1 MSGIGSRLRQ
11 ERERLGLSQKKFG
24 EVGGVEANAQ
34 GRYESGDRVPK
45 ADYLSRVA
53 AKGVDV
59 LYIVTGR
66 RTPTRADNLSQ
77 SEEKILVSYRALYK
91 EDQDAIRHLT
101 HTLAELSVSSL
112 MKERRTP
119 ESLRAGRS
127 QCINQPPD
135 TPVEQVLVIWRLS
148 LGQHAAFLLR
158 CPATYKTKSRGVCL
172 IRVLV
177 VDDHDLVRTGITRML
192 ADIDGL
198 QVVGQAESGEESLL
212 KARELKPD
220 VVLMDVKMPGIGG
233 LEATRKLLR
242 SHPDIKVVAVTVCE
256 EDPFPTRL
264 LQAGAAGYLTKGA
277 GLNEM
282 VQAIRL
288 VFAGQRYISPQIAQQ
303 LVFKSFQP
311 SSESPFDALSE
322 REIQI
327 ALMIVGCQKVQII
340 SDKLCLSPKTVNTY
354 RYRIFEK
361 LSISSDVELT
371 LLAVRHGM
379 VDASA

>member
-1 MSGIGSRLRQ
+1 M
-11 ERERLGLSQKKFG
+11 
-24 EVGGVEANAQ
+24 
-34 GRYESGDRVPK
+34 
-45 ADYLSRVA
+45 
-53 AKGVDV
+53 
-59 LYIVTGR
+59 
-66 RTPTRADNLSQ
+66 
-77 SEEKILVSYRALYK
+77 
-91 EDQDAIRHLT
+91 
-101 HTLAELSVSSL
+101 
-112 MKERRTP
+112 
-119 ESLRAGRS
+119 
-127 QCINQPPD
+127 
-135 TPVEQVLVIWRLS
+135 
-148 LGQHAAFLLR
+148 
-158 CPATYKTKSRGVCL
+158 

-198 QVVGQAESGEESLL
+198 QVVGEACTGEEALL
-212 KARELKPD
+212 KVRELKPD

-233 LEATRKLLR
+233 LEATRKLMR

-277 GLNEM
+277 ALDEM

-288 VFAGQRYISPQIAQQ
+288 VFAGQRYIDPQIAQQ
-303 LVFKSFQP
+303 LALKSFQP
-311 SSESPFDALSE
+311 QNSGSPFDLLSE

-327 ALMIVGCQKVQII
+327 ALMIANCHKVQNI

-361 LSISSDVELT
+361 LDITSDVELA

-379 VDASA
+379 VDAVS

>member
-1 MSGIGSRLRQ
+1 
-11 ERERLGLSQKKFG
+11 
-24 EVGGVEANAQ
+24 
-34 GRYESGDRVPK
+34 
-45 ADYLSRVA
+45 
-53 AKGVDV
+53 
-59 LYIVTGR
+59 
-66 RTPTRADNLSQ
+66 
-77 SEEKILVSYRALYK
+77 
-91 EDQDAIRHLT
+91 
-101 HTLAELSVSSL
+101 
-112 MKERRTP
+112 
-119 ESLRAGRS
+119 
-127 QCINQPPD
+127 
-135 TPVEQVLVIWRLS
+135 
-148 LGQHAAFLLR
+148 
-158 CPATYKTKSRGVCL
+158 
-172 IRVLV
+172 
-177 VDDHDLVRTGITRML
+177 ML

-198 QVVGQAESGEESLL
+198 QVVGQAESGEESLI

-233 LEATRKLLR
+233 LGATCKLLR
-242 SHPDIKVVAVTVCE
+242 SHPDIKVVVVTVCE

-277 GLNEM
+277 GLAEM

-303 LVFKSFQP
+303 LAIKSFQP
-311 SSESPFDALSE
+311 VSDSPFDALSE

-327 ALMIVGCQKVQII
+327 ALMIVGCQKVQSI

>member
-1 MSGIGSRLRQ
+1 M
-11 ERERLGLSQKKFG
+11 
-24 EVGGVEANAQ
+24 
-34 GRYESGDRVPK
+34 
-45 ADYLSRVA
+45 
-53 AKGVDV
+53 
-59 LYIVTGR
+59 
-66 RTPTRADNLSQ
+66 
-77 SEEKILVSYRALYK
+77 
-91 EDQDAIRHLT
+91 
-101 HTLAELSVSSL
+101 
-112 MKERRTP
+112 
-119 ESLRAGRS
+119 
-127 QCINQPPD
+127 
-135 TPVEQVLVIWRLS
+135 
-148 LGQHAAFLLR
+148 
-158 CPATYKTKSRGVCL
+158 

-198 QVVGQAESGEESLL
+198 QVVGEADSGEESLRQ
-212 KARELKPD
+212 ARELKPD

-256 EDPFPTRL
+256 DDPFPTRL
-264 LQAGAAGYLTKGA
+264 LQAGAAGYMTKGA
-277 GLNEM
+277 GLAEM

-303 LVFKSFQP
+303 LALKSFQP
-311 SSESPFDALSE
+311 QSNNSPFDLLSE

-327 ALMIVGCQKVQII
+327 ALMIVGCQKVQAI

-361 LSISSDVELT
+361 LSISSDVELA

-379 VDASA
+379 VDASL

>member
-1 MSGIGSRLRQ
+1 
-11 ERERLGLSQKKFG
+11 
-24 EVGGVEANAQ
+24 
-34 GRYESGDRVPK
+34 
-45 ADYLSRVA
+45 
-53 AKGVDV
+53 
-59 LYIVTGR
+59 
-66 RTPTRADNLSQ
+66 
-77 SEEKILVSYRALYK
+77 
-91 EDQDAIRHLT
+91 
-101 HTLAELSVSSL
+101 
-112 MKERRTP
+112 
-119 ESLRAGRS
+119 
-127 QCINQPPD
+127 
-135 TPVEQVLVIWRLS
+135 
-148 LGQHAAFLLR
+148 
-158 CPATYKTKSRGVCL
+158 
-172 IRVLV
+172 
-177 VDDHDLVRTGITRML
+177 ML

-198 QVVGQAESGEESLL
+198 QVVGQAESGEESLI

-242 SHPDIKVVAVTVCE
+242 SHPDIKVVVVTVCE

-277 GLNEM
+277 GLAEM

-303 LVFKSFQP
+303 LAIKSFQP
-311 SSESPFDALSE
+311 VSDSPFDALSE

-327 ALMIVGCQKVQII
+327 ALMIVGCQKVQSI

>member
-1 MSGIGSRLRQ
+1 M
-11 ERERLGLSQKKFG
+11 
-24 EVGGVEANAQ
+24 
-34 GRYESGDRVPK
+34 
-45 ADYLSRVA
+45 
-53 AKGVDV
+53 
-59 LYIVTGR
+59 
-66 RTPTRADNLSQ
+66 
-77 SEEKILVSYRALYK
+77 
-91 EDQDAIRHLT
+91 
-101 HTLAELSVSSL
+101 
-112 MKERRTP
+112 
-119 ESLRAGRS
+119 
-127 QCINQPPD
+127 
-135 TPVEQVLVIWRLS
+135 
-148 LGQHAAFLLR
+148 
-158 CPATYKTKSRGVCL
+158 

-198 QVVGQAESGEESLL
+198 QVVGEADSGESAL
-212 KARELKPD
+212 KLARELKPD

-242 SHPDIKVVAVTVCE
+242 SFPDIKVVAVTVCE

-264 LQAGAAGYLTKGA
+264 MQAGAAGYLTKGA
-277 GLNEM
+277 GLDEM

-288 VFAGQRYISPQIAQQ
+288 TFAGQRYISPQIAQQ
-303 LVFKSFQP
+303 LALKSFQP
-311 SSESPFDALSE
+311 QGSPFDALSE

-361 LSISSDVELT
+361 LSVTSDVELT

-379 VDASA
+379 VDASL

>member
-1 MSGIGSRLRQ
+1 
-11 ERERLGLSQKKFG
+11 
-24 EVGGVEANAQ
+24 
-34 GRYESGDRVPK
+34 
-45 ADYLSRVA
+45 
-53 AKGVDV
+53 
-59 LYIVTGR
+59 
-66 RTPTRADNLSQ
+66 
-77 SEEKILVSYRALYK
+77 
-91 EDQDAIRHLT
+91 
-101 HTLAELSVSSL
+101 
-112 MKERRTP
+112 
-119 ESLRAGRS
+119 
-127 QCINQPPD
+127 
-135 TPVEQVLVIWRLS
+135 
-148 LGQHAAFLLR
+148 
-158 CPATYKTKSRGVCL
+158 
-172 IRVLV
+172 
-177 VDDHDLVRTGITRML
+177 ML

-198 QVVGQAESGEESLL
+198 QVVGQAESGEESLI

-233 LEATRKLLR
+233 LGATCKLLR
-242 SHPDIKVVAVTVCE
+242 SHPDIKVVVVTVCE

-277 GLNEM
+277 GLAEM

-303 LVFKSFQP
+303 LAIKSFQP
-311 SSESPFDALSE
+311 VNDSPFDALSE

-327 ALMIVGCQKVQII
+327 ALMIVGCQKVQAI

>member
-1 MSGIGSRLRQ
+1 M
-11 ERERLGLSQKKFG
+11 
-24 EVGGVEANAQ
+24 
-34 GRYESGDRVPK
+34 
-45 ADYLSRVA
+45 
-53 AKGVDV
+53 
-59 LYIVTGR
+59 
-66 RTPTRADNLSQ
+66 
-77 SEEKILVSYRALYK
+77 
-91 EDQDAIRHLT
+91 
-101 HTLAELSVSSL
+101 
-112 MKERRTP
+112 
-119 ESLRAGRS
+119 
-127 QCINQPPD
+127 
-135 TPVEQVLVIWRLS
+135 
-148 LGQHAAFLLR
+148 
-158 CPATYKTKSRGVCL
+158 

-198 QVVGQAESGEESLL
+198 QVVGEADSGETAL
-212 KARELKPD
+212 KLARELKPD

-242 SHPDIKVVAVTVCE
+242 SHPDTKVVAVTVCE

-277 GLNEM
+277 ALDEM

-288 VFAGQRYISPQIAQQ
+288 AFAGQRYISPQIAQQ
-303 LVFKSFQP
+303 LALKSFQP
-311 SSESPFDALSE
+311 QGSPFDALSE

-361 LSISSDVELT
+361 LSVTSDVELT
-371 LLAVRHGM
+371 LLAVRHAM
-379 VDASA
+379 VDASL